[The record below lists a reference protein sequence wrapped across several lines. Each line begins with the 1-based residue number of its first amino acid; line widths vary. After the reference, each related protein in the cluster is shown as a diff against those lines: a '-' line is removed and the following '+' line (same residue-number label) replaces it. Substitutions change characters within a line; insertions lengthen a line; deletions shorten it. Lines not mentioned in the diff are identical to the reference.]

1 MRCKN
6 CGAEN
11 DDSRYICEVCGSPL
25 YDENEL
31 SAQADQQPAGATPDG
46 APAPAPRPNPE
57 EDKQLQ
63 QKNTQSMI
71 IIIVLC
77 VVLIAVV
84 VGIIIAVASG
94 PHHKENTPGP
104 DPTRSVP
111 VGAHPGDNQNK

>member
-57 EDKQLQ
+57 EDKKLQ
-63 QKNTQSMI
+63 QKNKQSMI

-94 PHHKENTPGP
+94 HHEDRK
-104 DPTRSVP
+104 SV
-111 VGAHPGDNQNK
+111 V